1 MVEEGLCCSAS
12 PKREG
17 RNTQQTATCSLR
29 DVSVHTAAPQF
40 WLWHQHHISLYFW
53 FYFFLP
59 FWLFSIAYW
68 SFLITC
74 HANFL
79 DEVVKGCKYYY
90 FSVVWCIMWME
101 MALTLKDLHSR
112 LQLKISIVLKCDF
125 WTHWCCYILWKLM
138 LEFLK
143 LSVVSRLQHGFIK
156 ETHVVSFFPKVEGCS
171 QATFLIHVQYRI
183 WRKSVLP
190 QSPLL

>member
-79 DEVVKGCKYYY
+79 NEVVKGCKYYY

-101 MALTLKDLHSR
+101 MALTLKCLHRRPAVENIYCSEMW
-112 LQLKISIVLKCDF
+112 LLNP
-125 WTHWCCYILWKLM
+125 LM
-138 LEFLK
+138 LLYTLK
-143 LSVVSRLQHGFIK
+143 TYVGVSQ
-156 ETHVVSFFPKVEGCS
+156 TVSGITS
-171 QATFLIHVQYRI
+171 AARIH
-183 WRKSVLP
+183 
-190 QSPLL
+190 